1 MSGIARNFRLLAILL
16 TLGTIRLP
24 AVKRQVRRFANGLA
38 RTMLRLRARSYAT
51 TGETVTLVIAPHQDD
66 EVLGCG
72 GLIARKRLEGFPVH
86 VVFIT
91 DGGASHPDHP
101 ALTKTAVAARRE
113 TEARAALRKL
123 GVETPAIHFLGA
135 QDGTLA
141 WQTPEQASEVAGRLR
156 ELIARMKPDEIFAAY
171 RKDGSSE
178 HEAAFGLLKQAL
190 QDSTHPVRL
199 YEYPVWSWWNPA
211 LLIRPCFSAR
221 RVVRFDFKG
230 YGFLKQDALA
240 CYRSQFEPTPP
251 WKTPLISADFTAL
264 FSMPEEYYFE
274 I

>member
-1 MSGIARNFRLLAILL
+1 MSGLARNFRILATLL

-24 AVKRQVRRFANGLA
+24 AVKRQARRLTSGLA
-38 RTMLRLRARSYAT
+38 RWTLRLRAQPYASD
-51 TGETVTLVIAPHQDD
+51 GEPITLVIAPHQDD

-91 DGGASHPDHP
+91 DGGASHSDHP
-101 ALTKTAVAARRE
+101 TLTKAAVAALRE

-135 QDGTLA
+135 PDGTLA
-141 WQTPEQASEVAGRLR
+141 WQTPEQAVEIAGRLR
-156 ELIARMKPDEIFAAY
+156 ELITRVRPDEIFAAY

-178 HEAAFGLLKQAL
+178 HEAAFGLLQRAL
-190 QDSTHPVRL
+190 QDGTHPVRL
-199 YEYPVWSWWNPA
+199 YEYPLWSWWNPA
-211 LLIRPCFSAR
+211 LLVRPGFSAR
-221 RVVRFDFKG
+221 RVVRFDFNG
-230 YGFLKQDALA
+230 YGFLKHEALDA
-240 CYRSQFEPTPP
+240 YRSQFKPTPP
-251 WKTPLISADFTAL
+251 WKSPLISADFTAL
-264 FSMPEEYYFE
+264 FEKPEEFYFE

>member
-1 MSGIARNFRLLAILL
+1 MSGLARNLRLLATIL

-24 AVKRQVRRFANGLA
+24 AVKRQARRLGSGLA
-38 RTMLRLRARSYAT
+38 RRMLRLRARPYAAQ
-51 TGETVTLVIAPHQDD
+51 GEPVALVIAPHQDD

-91 DGGASHPDHP
+91 DGAASHPDHP
-101 ALTKTAVAARRE
+101 TLAKGDVAALRE
-113 TEARAALRKL
+113 TEALSALRIL

-135 QDGTLA
+135 PDGTLA
-141 WQTPEQASEVAGRLR
+141 WQTPEQAAEVAGKLR
-156 ELIARMKPDEIFAAY
+156 ELIARVKPDEIFAAY

-178 HEAAFGLLKQAL
+178 HEAAFGLLSLAL
-190 QDSTHPVRL
+190 QGNARPVRL

-211 LLIRPCFSAR
+211 LLVRPGFSAR

-230 YGFLKQDALA
+230 YGFLKRDALA
-240 CYRSQFEPTPP
+240 AYRSQFEPTPP
-251 WKTPLISADFTAL
+251 WKTPLLSPDFTAL
-264 FSMPEEYYFE
+264 FAKPEEFYFE